1 MTYIKMK
8 KGKTLYLSIIIF
20 IFIFLWIPYFQNV
33 ATPVEISFLGGMP
46 NFIAVYPRILFLGM
60 IEGVLITIYI
70 QTVLRDIKY
79 QEPTKFDLN

>member
-1 MTYIKMK
+1 MK
-8 KGKTLYLSIIIF
+8 KGKTLYLWIIIF

-33 ATPVEISFLGGMP
+33 TTPVPILFFGGVPTFIS
-46 NFIAVYPRILFLGM
+46 IYPLILFLGM

-79 QEPTKFDLN
+79 QEPTKFDLNQ